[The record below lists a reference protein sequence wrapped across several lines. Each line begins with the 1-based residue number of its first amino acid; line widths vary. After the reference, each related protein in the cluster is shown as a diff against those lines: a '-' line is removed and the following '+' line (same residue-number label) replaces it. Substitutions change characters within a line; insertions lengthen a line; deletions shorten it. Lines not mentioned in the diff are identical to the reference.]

1 MGYFLVVKSAPAV
14 WQPWPWLA
22 ELVELGLGGS
32 WDEGDGVC
40 GVDGGEAD
48 GISPLSQNGSGRGR
62 WLGLGF
68 VSGGEGD
75 D

>member
-22 ELVELGLGGS
+22 ELIELGLGGS
-32 WDEGDGVC
+32 WDGDDGVC

-48 GISPLSQNGSGRGR
+48 GISPCRRMVLEEVDG
-62 WLGLGF
+62 WGL
-68 VSGGEGD
+68 VS
-75 D
+75 